1 MSDLKLIGRS
11 EDGSELELKDQE
23 GATYTL
29 RISDHLRSLVNQPRL
44 VAVSSPNDQTQ
55 VVTVKEVQ
63 ARLRSGESADSLMR
77 TTGWSAEK
85 IEKFSG
91 PIMQERAYIIEL
103 ALAANLT
110 KEKHS
115 PTLATATIA
124 QLSPRGVDMD
134 LVEWNTW
141 RKEDGSWNIILMYPL
156 KDGGQGE
163 ANWNFELASR
173 TLEAEDDGALWISGE
188 ERIAR
193 PSLPT
198 HGMVFPSETAAPR
211 LVAVREE
218 IETIRI
224 TTTPTS
230 TTPTNTLET
239 IFDSALHNPS
249 KSASD
254 ADEEIPTDAKRDGV
268 TKRLKIPSWDDIM
281 FGSKSDNKSDNS
293 SNKDAE

>member
-1 MSDLKLIGRS
+1 
-11 EDGSELELKDQE
+11 
-23 GATYTL
+23 
-29 RISDHLRSLVNQPRL
+29 
-44 VAVSSPNDQTQ
+44 
-55 VVTVKEVQ
+55 
-63 ARLRSGESADSLMR
+63 
-77 TTGWSAEK
+77 
-85 IEKFSG
+85 
-91 PIMQERAYIIEL
+91 
-103 ALAANLT
+103 
-110 KEKHS
+110 
-115 PTLATATIA
+115 
-124 QLSPRGVDMD
+124 MD

-188 ERIAR
+188 ERISR

-239 IFDSALHNPS
+239 IFDSAPHNPS

-254 ADEEIPTDAKRDGV
+254 ADEEIPADAKRDGV

>member
-1 MSDLKLIGRS
+1 VSDLKLIGRS

-77 TTGWSAEK
+77 TTGWSSEK

-198 HGMVFPSETAAPR
+198 LGMVFPSETAAPR

-230 TTPTNTLET
+230 TRPTNTLET
-239 IFDSALHNPS
+239 IFDSAPHNPS

-254 ADEEIPTDAKRDGV
+254 ADEEIPADAKRDGV

>member
-1 MSDLKLIGRS
+1 VSDLKLIGRS

-77 TTGWSAEK
+77 TTGWSSEK

-230 TTPTNTLET
+230 TRPTNTLET
-239 IFDSALHNPS
+239 IFDSAPHNPS

-254 ADEEIPTDAKRDGV
+254 ADEEIPADAKRDGV

>member
-1 MSDLKLIGRS
+1 VSDLKLIGRS

-134 LVEWNTW
+134 LIEWNTW

-188 ERIAR
+188 ERISR

-239 IFDSALHNPS
+239 IFDSAPHNPS

-254 ADEEIPTDAKRDGV
+254 ADEEIPADAKRDGV
-268 TKRLKIPSWDDIM
+268 SKRLKIPSWDDIM

>member
-134 LVEWNTW
+134 LIEWNTW

-188 ERIAR
+188 ERISR

-239 IFDSALHNPS
+239 IFDSAPHNPS

-254 ADEEIPTDAKRDGV
+254 ADEEIPADAKRDGV
-268 TKRLKIPSWDDIM
+268 SKRLKIPSWDDIM

>member
-230 TTPTNTLET
+230 TRPTNTLET
-239 IFDSALHNPS
+239 IFDSAPHNPS

-254 ADEEIPTDAKRDGV
+254 ADEEIPADAKRDGV

>member
-188 ERIAR
+188 ERISR

-239 IFDSALHNPS
+239 IFDSAPHNPS

-254 ADEEIPTDAKRDGV
+254 ADEEIPADAKRDGV